1 MFIKPAELA
10 AIMERHG
17 LVPGEKTG
25 LGARANPL
33 AVLRGLASARLG
45 RITYGEL
52 SRRLDVGQVNST
64 AISYMG
70 FATRQ
75 R

>member
-1 MFIKPAELA
+1 MA
-10 AIMERHG
+10 AILERHG
-17 LVPGEKTG
+17 LAPGETTG
-25 LGARANPL
+25 LGARATPL
-33 AVLRGLASARLG
+33 AVLLSLASARLG

-64 AISYMG
+64 AVSYMG